1 MSFACCHSSFTV
13 LTPSK
18 VRPAM
23 WLFSSKLP
31 IHSVRFFVCLFFIYY
46 NSYYFCLR
54 PRKSHPQSSW
64 VQWASFRA
72 QIAYRL
78 KTELSLYSRSDPS
91 WEVNPTVPKAMNIEV
106 GRFPLNRVKCFIF
119 GCSNPS
125 LVIKV
130 WRAKPKY
137 SHLVFLVSLASITQI
152 PPARKWNVYEDNE
165 SIITQR

>member
-64 VQWASFRA
+64 VQWVSFRA

-91 WEVNPTVPKAMNIEV
+91 WEVNPTVPKAMNIEA

-137 SHLVFLVSLASITQI
+137 SHYSFLAILASIMQI
-152 PPARKWNVYEDNE
+152 TPARKWKVYEDN
-165 SIITQR
+165 